1 MSNSFTESNRSSL
14 EELRSYVERL
24 NDQQLR
30 QQIDDDWTVSG
41 TLAHIA
47 FWDRRAALVV
57 ERVLKDSAY
66 QHVREDADIIN
77 ATGIPQWRRLEPSEA
92 IEDMIEAAEYLN
104 RTVDLLDE
112 ETAQRLPA
120 SGTNVGRAKHRK
132 EHLEQIRQHLA

>member
-1 MSNSFTESNRSSL
+1 MPNSFTEPNKASL
-14 EELRSYVERL
+14 EELRAYAERL
-24 NDQQLR
+24 SEDQLR

-41 TLAHIA
+41 VLAHIA

-57 ERVLKDSAY
+57 ERVLKDNTY

-77 ATGIPQWRRLEPSEA
+77 ATAIPQWRRLEPSEA
-92 IEDMIEAAEYLN
+92 IEDMVEAGEYLN

-120 SGTNVGRAKHRK
+120 SGTNVGRAKHRQG
-132 EHLEQIRQHLA
+132 HLEQIRQRLA